1 MRICSFV
8 QTCSDDTLEE
18 FVSYCKRLTG
28 RTLFVKKEAD
38 RVEIHA
44 ATKNK
49 EEAKW
54 LSKKIEIAFN
64 FF

>member
-1 MRICSFV
+1 MRVCSFI
-8 QTCSDDTLEE
+8 QTCSDDMLKE
-18 FVSYCKRLTG
+18 FVSYCERLTG
-28 RTLFVKKEAD
+28 RKLLVKKVAD

-49 EEAKW
+49 EVAKE

>member
-1 MRICSFV
+1 MRVCSFV
-8 QTCSDDTLEE
+8 QTCGDDTLKE
-18 FVSYCKRLTG
+18 FVSYCERLTG
-28 RTLFVKKEAD
+28 RTLFVKKVAG
-38 RVEIHA
+38 RVEIYA

-49 EEAKW
+49 EVAKE